1 MPKEVGSVCGAL
13 RKINECLRT
22 IMNNKDDENW
32 LEALAGKPDI
42 SADSAINLQA
52 QALRRA
58 MLERRESIEQ
68 AYENLDAGEFQRL
81 QSRLQ
86 REGLLTQART
96 NQKWLPDWLHKHL
109 PSKNGQVAALPI
121 WSLGVNAVL
130 AVVVVVQLGVSG
142 NTPSQQDVLRGD
154 QGTVL
159 RVADPQARLSE
170 LILGLDTAKARY
182 VIQRTPEGELILLV
196 QADDAALDYLIE
208 QRMVPQVKDGLIVI
222 RIKSL

>member
-1 MPKEVGSVCGAL
+1 
-13 RKINECLRT
+13 
-22 IMNNKDDENW
+22 MNNKDDENW
-32 LEALAGKPDI
+32 LEALAGQPDI
-42 SADSAINLQA
+42 SADSAINAQA
-52 QALRRA
+52 QALRYA
-58 MLERRESIEQ
+58 MLKRRYGLEL
-68 AYENLDAGEFQRL
+68 AYEKFDFGEFQRL

-86 REGLLTQART
+86 REGLLTQARS
-96 NQKWLPDWLHKHL
+96 NRKWLPDWLHKHL
-109 PSKNGQVAALPI
+109 PIKNGQVAALPI

-142 NTPSQQDVLRGD
+142 NAPSQQDVLRGD

-159 RVADPQARLSE
+159 RVVDPQVRLSE
-170 LILGLDTAKARY
+170 LMLGLDAAKARY

-196 QADDAALDYLIE
+196 QADAAALDYLIG

>member
-1 MPKEVGSVCGAL
+1 
-13 RKINECLRT
+13 
-22 IMNNKDDENW
+22 MNNKDDENW

-42 SADSAINLQA
+42 SADSAINAQA

-58 MLERRESIEQ
+58 MLERRDGIER
-68 AYENLDAGEFQRL
+68 AYENIDAEKFQRL

-86 REGLLTQART
+86 REGLLTQDRT

-142 NTPSQQDVLRGD
+142 NAPSQQDVLRGD

-159 RVADPQARLSE
+159 HVPDPKARLSE
-170 LILGLDTAKARY
+170 LMLGLDTAKARY
-182 VIQRTPEGELILLV
+182 VIQSSPEGELILLV
-196 QADDAALDYLIE
+196 QAEDAALDYLIE
-208 QRMVPQVKDGLIVI
+208 QRMVPQVKDGLIVF

>member
-1 MPKEVGSVCGAL
+1 MPKEVGAVRRAL

-58 MLERRESIEQ
+58 MLERREGIEQ
-68 AYENLDAGEFQRL
+68 AYEKIDTGAFQRL

-86 REGLLTQART
+86 REGLLTQDRT

-130 AVVVVVQLGVSG
+130 AVVVVVQLGVPG

-170 LILGLDTAKARY
+170 LMLGLEAAKARY

-196 QADDAALDYLIE
+196 QADDAALDYFIE

>member
-1 MPKEVGSVCGAL
+1 
-13 RKINECLRT
+13 
-22 IMNNKDDENW
+22 MNNKDDEIW

-42 SADSAINLQA
+42 SPDSAITAQA

-58 MLERRESIEQ
+58 MLERRDGIER

-86 REGLLTQART
+86 HEGLLNQDRT
-96 NQKWLPDWLHKHL
+96 NQKWLPGWLHKHL
-109 PSKNGQVAALPI
+109 PSKNGQAAALPI

-130 AVVVVVQLGVSG
+130 AVVVVVQLGVPG
-142 NTPSQQDVLRGD
+142 NAPSQQDVLRGD

-159 RVADPQARLSE
+159 HVPDPKARLSE
-170 LILGLDTAKARY
+170 LMIGLDTAKVRY
-182 VIQRTPEGELILLV
+182 VIQSSPEGESILFV

>member
-1 MPKEVGSVCGAL
+1 
-13 RKINECLRT
+13 
-22 IMNNKDDENW
+22 MNNKDDENW

-42 SADSAINLQA
+42 SADSAINAEA
-52 QALRRA
+52 QALRRT
-58 MLERRESIEQ
+58 MLKRREGLEL
-68 AYENLDAGEFQRL
+68 AYEKFDSGEFQRL

-86 REGLLTQART
+86 REGLLTQARS

-109 PSKNGQVAALPI
+109 PIKNGQVAALPI
-121 WSLGVNAVL
+121 WSLCVNAVL

-142 NTPSQQDVLRGD
+142 NAPSQQDVLRGD

-159 RVADPQARLSE
+159 RVVDPQVRLSE
-170 LILGLDTAKARY
+170 LMLGLDAAKARY
-182 VIQRTPEGELILLV
+182 VIQLTPEGELILLV
-196 QADDAALDYLIE
+196 QADDAALVYLID

>member
-1 MPKEVGSVCGAL
+1 MSKEVSTLYRAL
-13 RKINECLRT
+13 CKVNECLRK
-22 IMNNKDDENW
+22 IMNNKDDEKW

-42 SADSAINLQA
+42 SADSAINAQA

-58 MLERRESIEQ
+58 MLKRREGLEL
-68 AYENLDAGEFQRL
+68 AYEKFDSGEFQRL

-86 REGLLTQART
+86 REGLLTQDRT
-96 NQKWLPDWLHKHL
+96 NQKWLPDWLQKHL

-142 NTPSQQDVLRGD
+142 NAPSQQDVLRGD

-159 RVADPQARLSE
+159 HVPDPKARLSE
-170 LILGLDTAKARY
+170 LMLGLDTAKARY
-182 VIQRTPEGELILLV
+182 VIQSSPEGELILLV
-196 QADDAALDYLIE
+196 QAEDAALDYLID

>member
-1 MPKEVGSVCGAL
+1 
-13 RKINECLRT
+13 
-22 IMNNKDDENW
+22 MNKKDDEYW
-32 LEALAGKPDI
+32 LEALAGNPDI
-42 SADSAINLQA
+42 SADSAINAEA

-58 MLERRESIEQ
+58 MLKRRDALEL
-68 AYENLDAGEFQRL
+68 AYENLDSGEFQRL
-81 QSRLQ
+81 QTRLQ
-86 REGLLTQART
+86 REGLLTKDRT
-96 NQKWLPDWLHKHL
+96 NQKWLPDWLYKHL

-142 NTPSQQDVLRGD
+142 NAPSQQDVLRGD

-159 RVADPQARLSE
+159 RVIDPQAKLSE
-170 LILGLDTAKARY
+170 LMLGLDAAKARY
-182 VIQRTPEGELILLV
+182 VIQRTPEGELKLLV
-196 QADDAALDYLIE
+196 QVDDAALDYLIE

>member
-1 MPKEVGSVCGAL
+1 
-13 RKINECLRT
+13 
-22 IMNNKDDENW
+22 MNNKDDENW

-42 SADSAINLQA
+42 SAESAITAQA

-58 MLERRESIEQ
+58 MLERRDGIER

-86 REGLLTQART
+86 REGLLTQARS

-142 NTPSQQDVLRGD
+142 NAPSQQDVLRGD

-159 RVADPQARLSE
+159 HVPDPKARLSE
-170 LILGLDTAKARY
+170 LMLGLDAAKARY
-182 VIQRTPEGELILLV
+182 VIQSSPVGELILLV

>member
-1 MPKEVGSVCGAL
+1 
-13 RKINECLRT
+13 
-22 IMNNKDDENW
+22 MNNKDDENW

-42 SADSAINLQA
+42 SADSAINAEA

-58 MLERRESIEQ
+58 ILKRREGLEL
-68 AYENLDAGEFQRL
+68 AYEKFDSGEFQRL

-86 REGLLTQART
+86 REGLQTKART

-109 PSKNGQVAALPI
+109 PSKNVQVAALPI
-121 WSLGVNAVL
+121 WSLGINAILV
-130 AVVVVVQLGVSG
+130 VVVVVQLGVSG
-142 NTPSQQDVLRGD
+142 NAPSQQDVLRGD

-159 RVADPQARLSE
+159 RVVDPQARLSE
-170 LILGLDTAKARY
+170 LMLGLDAAKARY

-196 QADDAALDYLIE
+196 QADAAALDYLND
-208 QRMVPQVKDGLIVI
+208 QRMVPQVKEGLIVI

>member
-1 MPKEVGSVCGAL
+1 
-13 RKINECLRT
+13 
-22 IMNNKDDENW
+22 MNNKDDEKW

-42 SADSAINLQA
+42 SADSAINAQA

-58 MLERRESIEQ
+58 MLDRREGLEL
-68 AYENLDAGEFQRL
+68 AYEKFDSGEFQRL
-81 QSRLQ
+81 QTRLQ
-86 REGLLTQART
+86 REGLLNQART
-96 NQKWLPDWLHKHL
+96 NQKWLPDWLQKHL

-142 NTPSQQDVLRGD
+142 NAPSQQDVLRGD

-159 RVADPQARLSE
+159 RVVDPQARLSE
-170 LILGLDTAKARY
+170 LMFGLDAAKARY
-182 VIQRTPEGELILLV
+182 VIQRTTEGELILLV
-196 QADDAALDYLIE
+196 QADDAALDYLIT